1 MRLKVL
7 TPTQILIDTPIEKVD
22 FEAVDGYFTLLP
34 KHIDFINSLKQ
45 TIIQYRA
52 NNKNYYVAC
61 DRGVVV
67 KKSDEV
73 IISTALAISDDN
85 LEKLKKTIE
94 VDFKQMEQERKEVL
108 VSMSKLEV
116 GLTKG
121 LMNLTSMREAKHV
134 GI

>member
-1 MRLKVL
+1 MKLKIL
-7 TPTQILIDTPIEKVD
+7 TPSQIIIDTSIEKVD
-22 FEAVDGYFTLLP
+22 FEALDGFFTLLP
-34 KHIDFINSLKQ
+34 KHIDFVSSLKQ
-45 TIIQYRA
+45 TIVQYQA
-52 NNKNYYVAC
+52 NNKTYYVAC
-61 DRGVVV
+61 DHGVVV

-73 IISTALAISDDN
+73 IISTSLAIADDN

-94 VDFKQMEQERKEVL
+94 IDFKQMEQERKEVL

-121 LMNLTSMREAKHV
+121 LINLTSMREADHV

>member
-1 MRLKVL
+1 MKLKIL
-7 TPTQILIDTPIEKVD
+7 TPAQIFVDTFIEKVD

-34 KHIDFINSLKQ
+34 KHIDFITSLKQ
-45 TIIQYRA
+45 TIVQYQA
-52 NNKNYYVAC
+52 NNKTHYVAC

-73 IISTALAISDDN
+73 IISTSLAITDDN

-108 VSMSKLEV
+108 VSMSRLEV

-121 LMNLTSMREAKHV
+121 LMNLTSMREANHV

>member
-45 TIIQYRA
+45 TIVQYQV
-52 NNKNYYVAC
+52 NNKSYYVAC